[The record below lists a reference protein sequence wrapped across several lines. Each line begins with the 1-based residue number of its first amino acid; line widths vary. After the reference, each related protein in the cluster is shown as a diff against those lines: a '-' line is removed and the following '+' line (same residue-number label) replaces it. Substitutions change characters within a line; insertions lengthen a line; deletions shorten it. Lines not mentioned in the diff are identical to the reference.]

1 MMSQSA
7 IRNPKPVLSQVEVSE
22 MEVLEQ
28 RARALAQRPTEEVA
42 EEETLRLV
50 TFSLGGERYG
60 LDITLV
66 QEVQPLKPQTWS
78 RVPCTPDFIVGAVN
92 LRGRLYSVTDIGR
105 LLGLSS
111 RPLSETA
118 HVLLVQGGSL
128 GGEGAVELS
137 ILTDDM
143 PEVAVVPL
151 AEVQPPSATVSAEA
165 QEFVRGVTEDML
177 IILKLERLLSHPGIF
192 VNEEVGA

>member
-1 MMSQSA
+1 
-7 IRNPKPVLSQVEVSE
+7 
-22 MEVLEQ
+22 
-28 RARALAQRPTEEVA
+28 
-42 EEETLRLV
+42 
-50 TFSLGGERYG
+50 
-60 LDITLV
+60 
-66 QEVQPLKPQTWS
+66 
-78 RVPCTPDFIVGAVN
+78 
-92 LRGRLYSVTDIGR
+92 
-105 LLGLSS
+105 
-111 RPLSETA
+111 
-118 HVLLVQGGSL
+118 VLLVQGGSL